1 MKDVMRRTRGDRA
14 WPLVAMA
21 GLVAAAVS
29 AQEPAD
35 RRGAV
40 QEEALVERVVV
51 DAHVTGPD
59 GSAIPSLG
67 PEDFLVKV
75 DGKAVPL
82 EAVDWLPAGTPEVD
96 PRVISA
102 LGPSEAEA
110 TASAD
115 VPPGRVIVLFFETD
129 HEISRLMGLLRMGIQ
144 ARRFLSTLEPTDRVA
159 VVSYDTHLKLRQ
171 DFTVRPR
178 EARAR
183 RARRDPPGRRGRARS
198 GQPPVAVARISIPPS
213 RARCATPERALELVA
228 RALRSIPG
236 GKSMLFFGW
245 GLGTVGGLSG
255 PNASESEAWT
265 DAMHRMAEARVNIF
279 TLDVTDAD
287 YHSLEGSIQQIADLT
302 GGHYEKTHLF
312 PELALDRVKRRSQA
326 ATSSFSSSRRRR
338 GASTRS
344 RSPRRAQGTR
354 LRPAVLR
361 GLSARRPY
369 RRRS

>member
-1 MKDVMRRTRGDRA
+1 MKVLMGRTRIDRA

-21 GLVAAAVS
+21 GLVAAMVS

-102 LGPSEAEA
+102 LGPRDAEA
-110 TASAD
+110 TGSAD
-115 VPPGRVIVLFFETD
+115 VPPGRVIVIFFETD

-144 ARRFLSTLEPTDRVA
+144 ARRFLSTLDPTDRVA

-171 DFTVRPR
+171 DFTSD
-178 EARAR
+178 RAKLE
-183 RARRDPPGRRGRARS
+183 RAVHAAIRRGDAAEPDPESHPSLS
-198 GQPPVAVARISIPPS
+198 GGLDPAES
-213 RARCATPERALELVA
+213 RRCATPERALELVA

-255 PNASESEAWT
+255 PNASEIEAWT
-265 DAMHRMAEARVNIF
+265 EAMHRMAEARVNIF

-312 PELALDRVKRRSQA
+312 PELALDRVKRAIAGRYVLVFVKPKA
-326 ATSSFSSSRRRR
+326 PR
-338 GASTRS
+338 GEHSIEVSLVGRK
-344 RSPRRAQGTR
+344 GH
-354 LRPAVLR
+354 VY
-361 GLSARRPY
+361 ARQY
-369 RRRS
+369 YVD